1 MESYELKD
9 TDKNIKDTLLH
20 DSISRNL
27 YLYRFIDMLDTID
40 GSVSI
45 AINGRWGTGKTF
57 FAKQAKLL
65 LEAENP
71 FFENNQYYNE
81 VKNNASWK
89 KHKEERGQEYNH
101 VLPVYYDAWLN
112 DNAIDPILSIVNEII
127 KQLNLNEKIASAP
140 ELKEVVKA
148 VALPF
153 VEKYTGLDIDRFMDT
168 IEGKDILKDIS
179 SQQVIHERVNDFFE
193 NVIKERGNRLVVF
206 IDELDRC
213 RPDYAVNLLERIKHY
228 FSNENVTYVFSVNI
242 DELQHTIKRFYGEGF
257 SSTEYLDRFFDLT
270 IDIPQIDVDKYFNAI
285 CFNSDGLVA
294 NVCKA
299 VVSKLDFS
307 MRQAER
313 FSKMI
318 KIGIYNNKYYKQNPT
333 WEEDKARFVM
343 MVNFAPLIIG
353 LRMADVDK
361 YRAFIDGRDSS
372 FLHEIYAGDNN
383 SMIDRFML
391 DRQERFTSGDESDL
405 VEQYQQGLNSQV
417 GGIEDINTS
426 NLVGFDERLT
436 EIYNAVFNYENNN
449 GYEKKVGQM
458 TFSKDSKGWLMNVVN
473 LFSLQIE
480 YN

>member
-9 TDKNIKDTLLH
+9 TDENIKDTLLH

-71 FFENNQYYNE
+71 FFENHQYYNE
-81 VKNNASWK
+81 VNNNASWK
-89 KHKEERGQEYNH
+89 KHKEERGQEYNS

-112 DNAIDPILSIVNEII
+112 DNATDPILSIVNEII
-127 KQLNLNEKIASAP
+127 NQLNLNEKIASAP

-153 VEKYTGLDIDRFMDT
+153 VEKYTGLDIERFMDT

-193 NVIKERGNRLVVF
+193 NVIKERGNRLVIF

-242 DELQHTIKRFYGEGF
+242 DELQHTIKRFYGDGF

-285 CFNSDGLVA
+285 CFNSNDLVA
-294 NVCKA
+294 DVCKA

-318 KIGIYNNKYYKQNPT
+318 KIGIYNNKYYKQNPM
-333 WEEDKARFVM
+333 WEEDKAKFVM

-372 FLHEIYAGDNN
+372 LLHEIYAGDNN
-383 SMIDRFML
+383 SMIDYFML
-391 DRQERFTSGDESDL
+391 DRQERFTSENGSDF
-405 VEQYQQGLNSQV
+405 VEQYKQGLNSQV
-417 GGIEDINTS
+417 GSIEDINTS
-426 NLVGFDERLT
+426 NLVDFDERLND
-436 EIYNAVFNYENNN
+436 IYNAIFNWENSK
-449 GYEKKVGQM
+449 GYAKKVGQM

-480 YN
+480 YD